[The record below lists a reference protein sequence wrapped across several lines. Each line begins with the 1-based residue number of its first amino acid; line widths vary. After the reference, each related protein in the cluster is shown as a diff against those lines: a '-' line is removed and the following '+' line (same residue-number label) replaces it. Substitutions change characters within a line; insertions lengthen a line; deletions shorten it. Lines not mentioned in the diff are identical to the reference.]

1 MSLNLMLHCGGKAV
15 NREEVQAVK
24 APARTDTYCP
34 IPHDAL
40 IQTVEDSLEGMD
52 IPMEV
57 IESSHGLSHDG
68 KRYFGMME
76 IAPRPKPG
84 QFGVPN
90 GIDGSLCML
99 GNPPKDYNTV
109 IGLRNSHDKI
119 ISAGAACGSGV
130 FVCDNLCFSGEVK
143 LARKHTPNIL
153 ADLPHL
159 VREMVEN
166 VVGTQV
172 PFMNRRIATYREAEL
187 SDVEAHDTMIRAVK
201 AGGLI
206 PNRLKGAIQEW
217 DAPRHPEFERDGK
230 TGWRLFN
237 AFTEA
242 MKGSSPHQ
250 LVERTMAIH
259 DVMDEA
265 VSLDLTAADLN

>member
-15 NREEVQAVK
+15 NREAVQAVK

-40 IQTVEDSLEGMD
+40 IQTVEDTLGKMN
-52 IPMEV
+52 MEV
-57 IESSHGLSHDG
+57 VESSHGLSHEG

-76 IAPRPKPG
+76 VAPQRG
-84 QFGVPN
+84 FGVPV
-90 GIDGSLCML
+90 GRDGTVPL
-99 GNPPKDYNTV
+99 GDLPKDYNTV